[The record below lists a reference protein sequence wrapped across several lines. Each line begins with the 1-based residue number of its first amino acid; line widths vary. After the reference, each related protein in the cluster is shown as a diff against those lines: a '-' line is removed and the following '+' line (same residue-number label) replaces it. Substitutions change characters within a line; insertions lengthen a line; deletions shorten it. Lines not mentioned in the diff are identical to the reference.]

1 MSDDAANIF
10 FFVWERHR
18 SSSVAKRRGLSD
30 ARSFVRRKEN
40 ARRPERGMRVARRV
54 GKTRAREMLDADDGV
69 ERCGDDDD
77 VRERELS
84 EGER

>member
-1 MSDDAANIF
+1 MAA
-10 FFVWERHR
+10 
-18 SSSVAKRRGLSD
+18 AAGT
-30 ARSFVRRKEN
+30 
-40 ARRPERGMRVARRV
+40 
-54 GKTRAREMLDADDGV
+54 TRAREMLDADDGI

>member
-1 MSDDAANIF
+1 MHCLGCLGCLGRLGD
-10 FFVWERHR
+10 R
-18 SSSVAKRRGLSD
+18 
-30 ARSFVRRKEN
+30 
-40 ARRPERGMRVARRV
+40 ARRVVDV
-54 GKTRAREMLDADDGV
+54 GKTRAREMLDADDGI